1 MYDVFHMISAID
13 FKRPHIWIDM
23 GFVIKLYQLIVCNL
37 AMNCMNYYIRG
48 ILELLDLF
56 PNE

>member
-1 MYDVFHMISAID
+1 MIWAIWAID
-13 FKRPHIWIDM
+13 YGMDYKRSHIWIDM
-23 GFVIKLYQLIVCNL
+23 GFVIKLYQLGVCNFK
-37 AMNCMNYYIRG
+37 CMNYYIRG